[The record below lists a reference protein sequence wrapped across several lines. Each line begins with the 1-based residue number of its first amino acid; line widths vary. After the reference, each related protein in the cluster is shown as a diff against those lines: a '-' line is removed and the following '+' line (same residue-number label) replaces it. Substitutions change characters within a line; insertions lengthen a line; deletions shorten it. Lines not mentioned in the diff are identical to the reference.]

1 MYPNYP
7 KIPTNHTKGG
17 LNMLL
22 GQFEYSL
29 DAKGRVFIPAKLK
42 DSLGET
48 FVLAKS
54 MDPCIAIYSKEM
66 WEKYVSKL
74 SELPAMKTRA
84 IHRFVFSTAIEANTD
99 SQGRVLITQP
109 LREYA
114 GLEKE
119 VTIIG
124 NGDHAEIWNT
134 AKYNEYMNSQS
145 IDEMV
150 DTLMEYGF

>member
-1 MYPNYP
+1 
-7 KIPTNHTKGG
+7 
-17 LNMLL
+17 MLL
-22 GQFEYSL
+22 GQFEYNL
-29 DAKGRVFIPAKLK
+29 DAKGRVFIPSKLK

-66 WEKYVSKL
+66 WENYVSKL
-74 SELPAMKTRA
+74 SALPEMKARG
-84 IHRFVFSTAIEANTD
+84 IRRFVFSTAIEASVD

-114 GLEKE
+114 RLEKE

-124 NGDHAEIWNT
+124 NGDHAEIWN
-134 AKYNEYMNSQS
+134 AARYEEYMNSQS
-145 IDEMV
+145 VDEMV
-150 DTLMEYGF
+150 DTLMEFGF